1 MDWKI
6 NNTQG
11 PAICKKWCQRA
22 SLTKTKSPPK
32 FWKKRGGGVEE
43 KHNIIKYKMYS
54 KWQNSSWA
62 CVSGVITFVQSSF
75 GTNTATFATFT
86 ENSSCARLWTF
97 SSTCLVKY
105 SGLKLN
111 LFPESLCIQE
121 KSFGALS
128 LEMQCQFRNREKN
141 TVFDIPFSETMELL
155 SVCSSY
161 GYELLSVIDLARH
174 SIFYFT
180 AWMFW
185 LWYFAASTVLRIS
198 SPRVGWLWSF
208 VANWK

>member
-1 MDWKI
+1 MLLRSCNRPSVPTQQLSWKI
-6 NNTQG
+6 
-11 PAICKKWCQRA
+11 A
-22 SLTKTKSPPK
+22 
-32 FWKKRGGGVEE
+32 V
-43 KHNIIKYKMYS
+43 
-54 KWQNSSWA
+54 A
-62 CVSGVITFVQSSF
+62 CLS
-75 GTNTATFATFT
+75 
-86 ENSSCARLWTF
+86 TF
-97 SSTCLVKY
+97 SSMCLVKY

-174 SIFYFT
+174 SLFYFT

-198 SPRVGWLWSF
+198 SPRVDWLWSF
-208 VANWK
+208 VANWKQKKKILRRKKI

>member
-1 MDWKI
+1 MWEF
-6 NNTQG
+6 
-11 PAICKKWCQRA
+11 PH
-22 SLTKTKSPPK
+22 KTKSPQN
-32 FWKKRGGGVEE
+32 FGRRGGVEE
-43 KHNIIKYKMYS
+43 KHKIIKYKMYS
-54 KWQNSSWA
+54 KWKKIHGHA
-62 CVSGVITFVQSSF
+62 FLVLLR
-75 GTNTATFATFT
+75 
-86 ENSSCARLWTF
+86 SCNRPSVPTLQRLQLSRKIALARVCELFRQRALWNIQ
-97 SSTCLVKY
+97 VWNY
-105 SGLKLN
+105 

-128 LEMQCQFRNREKN
+128 LEMQCQFWNREKN

-185 LWYFAASTVLRIS
+185 LWYFAAATVLRIL
-198 SPRVGWLWSF
+198 SPEGWLAVVVF
-208 VANWK
+208 A